1 MYPPAN
7 PLNPSR
13 LAPTVSPTFPDY
25 DPGEIQPGV
34 FTREERAGGFDPDTA
49 YMQQLQGRLNDDEV
63 TRIAETAP
71 DRRITDPRGANAILA
86 GAAGKS
92 AQSSE
97 AMQKVQDLI
106 QGMISAFRGSEGRE
120 LNFPDKTSFAL
131 FRASSIE
138 AHITTPLPAASP
150 SALITIGI
158 SLFFIKLDASS
169 KLLKTPN
176 FAVGILFSLHKFFIN
191 ALDPSSCEVNLFGP
205 NTLIFFLSR

>member
-1 MYPPAN
+1 M
-7 PLNPSR
+7 
-13 LAPTVSPTFPDY
+13 
-25 DPGEIQPGV
+25 

-106 QGMISAFRGSEGRE
+106 R
-120 LNFPDKTSFAL
+120 
-131 FRASSIE
+131 
-138 AHITTPLPAASP
+138 
-150 SALITIGI
+150 
-158 SLFFIKLDASS
+158 
-169 KLLKTPN
+169 
-176 FAVGILFSLHKFFIN
+176 V
-191 ALDPSSCEVNLFGP
+191 
-205 NTLIFFLSR
+205 